1 MMQLKYM
8 SSCARLL
15 FLLLVSST
23 LLFLNFYS
31 TLSFA
36 ESVKGEGMS
45 YWGENTSKKE
55 ACDLAEREAKNDA
68 LRKIGLERLNSN
80 QIEVCIDSGD
90 KANCELYQS
99 TFNTISGG
107 YIKDFV
113 ILEKKRSGKKEDF
126 CIVTINAD
134 VFKFNGDHDQEFI
147 VNANIGIFKKNNK
160 NKLKFVDDTKR
171 FFEGS
176 NLVINGSLSKKAYVT
191 ILGWYPSVDKKNYY
205 KLYPNEHEMN
215 NLLNES
221 FFIPSKEQYKKYG
234 FNLSLPKNFKKKE
247 TQEFI
252 IVLAT
257 KMKFAILNKI
267 DINDLSTRLD
277 EIGKSNWFMKNIG
290 YSILRKN

>member
-1 MMQLKYM
+1 MKQPKYI
-8 SSCARLL
+8 SICDHLLYLLLANSALL
-15 FLLLVSST
+15 FLIIYPSIIQ
-23 LLFLNFYS
+23 
-31 TLSFA
+31 A
-36 ESVKGEGMS
+36 KIVKGEGMS

-113 ILEKKRSGKKEDF
+113 ILEKKRGGIKENF
-126 CIVTINAD
+126 CIVKIDAD
-134 VFKFNGDHDQEFI
+134 VFKYNGDHDQEFI
-147 VNANIGIFKKNNK
+147 VNANIGIFKKDNK

-176 NLVINGSLSKKAYVT
+176 NFVINGSLSKEAYVT
-191 ILGWYPSVDKKNYY
+191 ILGWYPSVDKENYY
-205 KLYPNEHEMN
+205 KLYPNKHDMN

-221 FFIPSKEQYKKYG
+221 FFIPNKEKYKKYG
-234 FNLSLPKNFKKKE
+234 FNLSLPKNFKKNE

-257 KMKFAILNKI
+257 KMKFAILDKI
-267 DINDLSTRLD
+267 DIKELSIRLND
-277 EIGKSNWFMKNIG
+277 IGKSNWIMKNIG